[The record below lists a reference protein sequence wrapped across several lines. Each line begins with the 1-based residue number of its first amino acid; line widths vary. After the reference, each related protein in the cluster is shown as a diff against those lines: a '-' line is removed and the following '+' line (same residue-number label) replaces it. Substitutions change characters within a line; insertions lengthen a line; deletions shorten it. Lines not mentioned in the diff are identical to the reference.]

1 MKETLNTRGI
11 VFSYLFI
18 ILFTYILSFL
28 FVVVSNHTKQCT
40 ESVAH
45 VQSLYVHC
53 VSQSGL
59 EQNLQWSFLS
69 HTIRFY
75 IPTLSEN
82 KNMYFSKRF

>member
-18 ILFTYILSFL
+18 IPFTYILSFL
-28 FVVVSNHTKQCT
+28 LVVVSNHTKQCT

-53 VSQSGL
+53 VSGL
-59 EQNLQWSFLS
+59 GQNLQWSF
-69 HTIRFY
+69 TIRFY
-75 IPTLSEN
+75 ILTLSEN
-82 KNMYFSKRF
+82 KNMYFPKRF

>member
-11 VFSYLFI
+11 VFPYLFI
-18 ILFTYILSFL
+18 IPFTYILSFL

-45 VQSLYVHC
+45 VQSLHVHC
-53 VSQSGL
+53 VSGL

-75 IPTLSEN
+75 ILTLSEN
-82 KNMYFSKRF
+82 KNMYFPKRF

>member
-18 ILFTYILSFL
+18 IPFTYILSFL

-53 VSQSGL
+53 VSGL
-59 EQNLQWSFLS
+59 GQNLQWSF
-69 HTIRFY
+69 TIRFY
-75 IPTLSEN
+75 ILTLSKN
-82 KNMYFSKRF
+82 KNMYFPKRF